1 MTENEIA
8 KNVVDAAYVVHCEL
22 GPGLLEHVYEIE
34 LQHELKKRG
43 LNADR
48 QVPIDI
54 VYDNIRFD
62 EGFRIDLLVGSK
74 VIVEIKSVEDVHPK
88 HKKTVLTYLR
98 LADKRLAL
106 LINFN
111 EQYIKDGITRLV
123 IGLRDEANPTQ
134 NYLPIF
140 LSSFA
145 SIAPWR
151 LCAHPKL
158 RVHNFCAA
166 SHREATVAEESE

>member
-8 KNVVDAAYVVHCEL
+8 NTIVDAAYVVHCAL
-22 GPGLLEHVYEIE
+22 GPGLLEHVYEIA

-43 LNADR
+43 LNADC
-48 QVPIDI
+48 QMPIDI

-88 HKKTVLTYLR
+88 HKKTVLTYLL
-98 LADKRLAL
+98 LADIRVLHYSSTSMSSTLMTASLAWSTD
-106 LINFN
+106 FV
-111 EQYIKDGITRLV
+111 TR
-123 IGLRDEANPTQ
+123 RTRHKTN
-134 NYLPIF
+134 F

-145 SIAPWR
+145 SLAP
-151 LCAHPKL
+151 LAAL
-158 RVHNFCAA
+158 RA
-166 SHREATVAEESE
+166 SEV